1 MQRLEDSIKLLKLE
15 FCFVAHMKIGMPA
28 SVVAMLYVAADGWRK
43 LKEREPSK
51 LDRPMRTSLFVCF
64 FAELKARLTGLEE
77 RPEDVEKMAHL
88 GWLSPGPP
96 MSWQFLK

>member
-43 LKEREPSK
+43 LRSV
-51 LDRPMRTSLFVCF
+51 SL
-64 FAELKARLTGLEE
+64 R
-77 RPEDVEKMAHL
+77 
-88 GWLSPGPP
+88 
-96 MSWQFLK
+96 SWIGQ